1 LIEPYAWYWDQVT
14 LAEAWEEAGVP
25 CATISLEEYFD
36 DRLLHDTA
44 IWSANVG
51 DRKQQYY
58 ELFRN
63 EYQRQLSE
71 R

>member
-1 LIEPYAWYWDQVT
+1 VIILQFDNASAAGNSLRNRY
-14 LAEAWEEAGVP
+14 GVP
-25 CATISLEEYFD
+25 CATISLQGYFGD
-36 DRLLHDTA
+36 WLLHDTA

-63 EYQRQLSE
+63 EYQRRQLSG